1 MNGENRPEELA
12 ERGAQAVAMNDKQV
26 VEILGR
32 NRLVN
37 ELLMAGLEV
46 ARPERDRGVDLIVYA
61 DRTPRVS
68 AFVARPLQMKA
79 AMESTFALDAKY
91 RIFPN
96 LLLVYVWRL
105 ADPAQ
110 AITYA
115 MDYDEALSIA
125 EAMGWL
131 KTPSWLERG
140 IYSNTTPGRKLVALM
155 EPYIMTPERWW
166 ARLLEVAPQQAK
178 EILITG

>member
-1 MNGENRPEELA
+1 
-12 ERGAQAVAMNDKQV
+12 VAINDKQV

-46 ARPERDRGVDLIVYA
+46 ARPERDHGVDLIVYA
-61 DRTPRVS
+61 DRTPRVT

-79 AMESTFALDAKY
+79 AMERSFVLEAKY
-91 RIFPN
+91 RPFPN

-110 AITYA
+110 AVTYA

-125 EAMGWL
+125 QAMEWL
-131 KTPSWLERG
+131 GTKSWLEDG
-140 IYSNTTPGRKLVALM
+140 IYAATTPSPKLVALM
-155 EPYIMTPERWW
+155 EPYIMTSERWW
-166 ARLLEVAPQQAK
+166 ARLLEGAPR
-178 EILITG
+178 

>member
-1 MNGENRPEELA
+1 MSGENRPEE
-12 ERGAQAVAMNDKQV
+12 RAQKEHPGMAMNDPQV

-61 DRTPRVS
+61 DRTPRVN
-68 AFVARPLQMKA
+68 AFIARPLQMKA
-79 AMESTFALDAKY
+79 AMKSSFALDAKY
-91 RIFPN
+91 RLFPN

-110 AITYA
+110 AVTYA

-125 EAMGWL
+125 QEMGWL
-131 KTPSWLERG
+131 KTPSWLEKG

-166 ARLLEVAPQQAK
+166 ARLPEAAPQQDK
-178 EILITG
+178 EVLIIG